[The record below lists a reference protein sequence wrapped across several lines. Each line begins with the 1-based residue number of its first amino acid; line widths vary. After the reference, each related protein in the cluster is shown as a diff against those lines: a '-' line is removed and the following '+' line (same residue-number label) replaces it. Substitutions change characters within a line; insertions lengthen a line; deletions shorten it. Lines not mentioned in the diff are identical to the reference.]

1 MTPQPPTNLRVAHP
15 DGTSTP
21 VEVTFVGTEPKEI
34 AGDIHIVDIWEVTS
48 IVNWNPG
55 DHWDADEWPEEFAI
69 RSRRVG
75 VR

>member
-1 MTPQPPTNLRVAHP
+1 MSALTNLRVAHP

-21 VEVTFVGTEPKEI
+21 VDTEFVGTEPREANGEI
-34 AGDIHIVDIWEVTS
+34 YIVDVYEVTS

-55 DHWDADEWPEEFAI
+55 DQWEADKWPDVCSI
-69 RSRRVG
+69 RSHRVG